1 MYILE
6 VMKKNTDLSVSYLT
20 YPKSMKVA
28 CSANETT
35 ILVQYSLT
43 FKVVY
48 LLPMKYIYMN
58 QLTRWNL
65 FWSFQR
71 ILLFTT
77 TVTSATISWLLKV
90 CCLRH
95 SLKFFLFDGNFLY
108 HFWDTNFVVFL
119 TILWNSKSVASR

>member
-48 LLPMKYIYMN
+48 LLPMKYIYESIDQVKPFLIFPKNFIVYYNSYFCYNMM
-58 QLTRWNL
+58 
-65 FWSFQR
+65 
-71 ILLFTT
+71 
-77 TVTSATISWLLKV
+77 TSQGMLSEAQF
-90 CCLRH
+90 
-95 SLKFFLFDGNFLY
+95 KFFF
-108 HFWDTNFVVFL
+108 
-119 TILWNSKSVASR
+119 I